1 MVCMYDEEKE
11 SQYEISTNMSK
22 VDVNMDSLVS
32 IDLLKPLTKL
42 VEVVANAIGVSFEP
56 KRLIRKAQAEAH
68 AERIKAIEHAKTNA
82 MLAQDMEKYDQLSV
96 IERRVLLMEQK
107 RQANINNVLE
117 VAAQS
122 LEEGTSVSPE
132 PVNPDWATRFFD
144 IAQDISDETM
154 QNLWGRILAG
164 EVKCPKSYSLRTLDV
179 LRNITCEEARLFE
192 KVANY
197 VMYDKSYF
205 VYYDSSFRKNGKI
218 DLTYEEIAKLT
229 EIGLIQAGGGL
240 VHAHL
245 HNRQGK
251 TITNAMAYGN
261 YVLLIEQPSTYQEV
275 AFPVYPLTKAGAE
288 LFQLIKVTPNDAYLK
303 MYADRLKNDY
313 KDLKVSYAKL
323 IAIDYESDEYTFSE
337 ETIQQL

>member
-1 MVCMYDEEKE
+1 MGNLVKIEETPVGKLLDLVNNTIGYVKIPW
-11 SQYEISTNMSK
+11 QNRDSK
-22 VDVNMDSLVS
+22 IETSMEQLQAIQSVKKLALQSENAELYSE
-32 IDLLKPLTKL
+32 LT
-42 VEVVANAIGVSFEP
+42 
-56 KRLIRKAQAEAH
+56 
-68 AERIKAIEHAKTNA
+68 A
-82 MLAQDMEKYDQLSV
+82 M
-96 IERRVLLMEQK
+96 ERRIIAKEEK

-122 LEEGTSVSPE
+122 LEEGKSVSPE

-251 TITNAMAYGN
+251 TITNAMAYGD

-288 LFQLIKVTPNDAYLK
+288 LFQLIKVIPNDAYLK

>member
-1 MVCMYDEEKE
+1 MGNLVKIEETPVGKLLDLVNNTIGYVKIPWQNRDSKIETSMEQLQAIQSVKKLALQSENAELYSELTAMERRIIAKEEKRQKNIE
-11 SQYEISTNMSK
+11 K
-22 VDVNMDSLVS
+22 V
-32 IDLLKPLTKL
+32 ID
-42 VEVVANAIGVSFEP
+42 
-56 KRLIRKAQAEAH
+56 
-68 AERIKAIEHAKTNA
+68 
-82 MLAQDMEKYDQLSV
+82 
-96 IERRVLLMEQK
+96 
-107 RQANINNVLE
+107 

-122 LEEGTSVSPE
+122 IKDEPNVTSE

-144 IAQDISDETM
+144 VAQDISDETM

-288 LFQLIKVTPNDAYLK
+288 LFQLIKVTPNDTYLK

-323 IAIDYESDEYTFSE
+323 IAIDYENDEYTFAD